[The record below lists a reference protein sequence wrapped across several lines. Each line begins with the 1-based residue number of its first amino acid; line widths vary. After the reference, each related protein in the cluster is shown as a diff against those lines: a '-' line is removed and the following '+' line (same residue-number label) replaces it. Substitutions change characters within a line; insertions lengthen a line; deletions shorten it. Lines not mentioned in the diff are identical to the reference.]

1 MAPVSQY
8 QGRESISC
16 PENHKFRKILVEK
29 TRRDRISSSI
39 EHLRELFHKTTPM
52 PERQFVRLDKA
63 DILEMTV
70 DFLKQRANSSYAR
83 GFSQCLQETL
93 RHVSL
98 HAHLTPDDR
107 EAIKRFYVMQR
118 TNQMHLMASTA
129 RGLVHRSPKQS
140 SSRVPLWRP
149 WKNN

>member
-1 MAPVSQY
+1 MAPVGQN
-8 QGRESISC
+8 QGCERISC
-16 PENHKFRKILVEK
+16 SENHKFRKILMER
-29 TRRDRISSSI
+29 TRRDRINGCI
-39 EHLRELFHKTTPM
+39 EHLRELFHKTTRM
-52 PERQFVRLDKA
+52 SDRQFAVLDKA
-63 DILEMTV
+63 DILDMTV
-70 DFLKQRANSSYAR
+70 DFLKHRANYSYAR

-107 EAIKRFYVMQR
+107 EAIKRFYVLQR
-118 TNQMHLMASTA
+118 TNQMHLMASTS
-129 RGLVHRSPKQS
+129 RGLVHRSSKRS